1 MKKII
6 IGISLCLIG
15 SCLVVLNT
23 HVTTLLLGGPP
34 KVKQSVWIEDRQVV
48 TRVSGYVKW
57 SGWTL
62 LLSGLAVMTSPAIL
76 RRMNQPKSVPWR

>member
-6 IGISLCLIG
+6 IGVSLCLIG
-15 SCLVVLNT
+15 SCLIVLNS

-34 KVKQSVWIEDRQVV
+34 KVKQSVWIEDRQVF
-48 TRVSGYVKW
+48 TRVSGHVKW

-62 LLSGLAVMTSPAIL
+62 LMSGLVVMSYQVIL
-76 RRMNQPKSVPWR
+76 RHMNQPKSAPWR